1 MEAFLFLQKTGANQT
16 KTTKNAQHYTYLQ
29 QRQNWA
35 CYVANM
41 ANYRLLIT
49 TIYLALQKSLVSKVS
64 SCYAVSYL
72 SMLPY
77 DRRRAISFTYP
88 RQSLEEYLDGG
99 STAAQHGV
107 LL

>member
-1 MEAFLFLQKTGANQT
+1 MEAFLFLRKKGANQT

-49 TIYLALQKSLVSKVS
+49 TIHLALQKSLVSKVNS
-64 SCYAVSYL
+64 IAGADL
-72 SMLPY
+72 
-77 DRRRAISFTYP
+77 
-88 RQSLEEYLDGG
+88 
-99 STAAQHGV
+99 
-107 LL
+107 